1 MSQIYDCIIIGGGPA
16 GLAAQ
21 IYAGR
26 AEIKTLRI
34 EKGFA
39 GGQVLNTYE
48 VDNYPGL
55 PMLDGMSLAMKMAE
69 HSGKYGVEE
78 VMGDVLKIEDAHL
91 PVKKVVTAEQ
101 VYETRTIIVATG
113 CHHRLLGAPGEKE
126 LSGHGVSYCATCDG
140 GFFRQKDVLVVGG
153 GDVAVEDAL
162 YLTRMCQKVYL
173 AHRRDELRAAG
184 ILARSAMENE
194 KLEIL
199 WNTEVEQ
206 ILGGEKV
213 EAVRLR
219 NNQTGE
225 VTQLPMDAVF
235 VAVGMDPN
243 SELLQGIAKLDHGFA
258 VCDDY
263 MQTSV
268 PGIFAAG
275 DLRVKPLRQVVTAVA
290 DGAIAITG
298 VRRYLAELGKIS
310 AFPTR

>member
-1 MSQIYDCIIIGGGPA
+1 MGVYDCIIIGGGPA
-16 GLAAQ
+16 GMAAQ

-34 EKGFA
+34 EKGFP

-55 PMLDGMSLAMKMAE
+55 PMLDGMTLAGKMAE
-69 HSGKYGVEE
+69 HSQKYGVQE
-78 VMGDVLKIEDAHL
+78 VMDEVLRIEDADQTI
-91 PVKKVVTAEQ
+91 KKVVTSNQ
-101 VYETRTIIVATG
+101 TYETRTIVMATG
-113 CHHRLLGAPGEKE
+113 CRHRLLGAPGESKF
-126 LSGHGVSYCATCDG
+126 SGHGVSYCATCDG

-153 GDVAVEDAL
+153 GDVAVEDAI
-162 YLTRMCQKVYL
+162 YLTKMCRKVYL
-173 AHRRDELRAAG
+173 AHRRDTLRAAG

-199 WNTEVEQ
+199 WNTEVEEIKGTQ
-206 ILGGEKV
+206 TV
-213 EAVRLR
+213 ESVVLI
-219 NNQTGE
+219 NNQTQE
-225 VTQLPMDAVF
+225 RTELAMDGVF

-243 SELLQGIAKLDHGFA
+243 TELLQDIAELQHGFV
-258 VCDDY
+258 VCDEY

-268 PGIFAAG
+268 KGIFAAG

-298 VRRYLAELGKIS
+298 VNQYLAEQDVL
-310 AFPTR
+310 

>member
-1 MSQIYDCIIIGGGPA
+1 MSQTVYDCIIIGGGPA

-26 AEIKTLRI
+26 AEIRTLRI
-34 EKGFA
+34 EKGFP

-69 HSGKYGVEE
+69 HSAKYGVEE
-78 VMGDVLKIEDAHL
+78 VMGDVLRIEDADQ
-91 PVKKVVTAEQ
+91 PVKKVVTADE
-101 VYETRTIIVATG
+101 VFETKTIVVATG
-113 CHHRLLGAPGEKE
+113 CRHRLLGAPGEKE
-126 LSGHGVSYCATCDG
+126 FSGHGVSYCATCDG

-162 YLTRMCQKVYL
+162 YLTRMCNKVYL

-199 WNTEVEQ
+199 WNTEVEK
-206 ILGGEKV
+206 ICGNDRV
-213 EAVRLR
+213 EAVVLR
-219 NNQTGE
+219 NNH
-225 VTQLPMDAVF
+225 TQEITKLPMDAIF
-235 VAVGMDPN
+235 IAVGMDPN
-243 SELLQGIAKLDHGFA
+243 TELLEGIAELDHGF
-258 VCDDY
+258 VICDEY
-263 MQTSV
+263 METSM

-275 DLRVKPLRQVVTAVA
+275 DLRVKPLRQVVTAVS

-298 VRRYLAELGKIS
+298 VRKYLAENNK
-310 AFPTR
+310 

>member
-1 MSQIYDCIIIGGGPA
+1 MSQTVYDCVIIGGGPA
-16 GLAAQ
+16 GLSAQ

-34 EKGFA
+34 EKGFP

-69 HSGKYGVEE
+69 HSSKYGVEE
-78 VMGDVLKIEDAHL
+78 VMGDVLKIENADQ
-91 PVKKVVTAEQ
+91 PIKKVVTADE
-101 VYETRTIIVATG
+101 VYETRTIVVATG

-126 LSGHGVSYCATCDG
+126 FSGRGVSYCATCDG

-162 YLTRMCQKVYL
+162 YLTRMCNKVYL

-184 ILARSAMENE
+184 ILARSAMENQ

-199 WNTEVEQ
+199 WNTEVEE
-206 ILGGEKV
+206 ICGSDKV
-213 EAVRLR
+213 EAVVLR
-219 NNQTGE
+219 NNQTQE
-225 VTQLPMDAVF
+225 IIKLSMDAVF

-243 SELLQGIAKLDHGFA
+243 TELLQDIVKLEHGFT
-258 VCDDY
+258 VCDEY
-263 MQTSV
+263 METSV

-275 DLRVKPLRQVVTAVA
+275 DLRVKPLRQVVTAVS
-290 DGAIAITG
+290 DGAVAITG
-298 VRRYLAELGKIS
+298 VRKYLAENHQ
-310 AFPTR
+310 